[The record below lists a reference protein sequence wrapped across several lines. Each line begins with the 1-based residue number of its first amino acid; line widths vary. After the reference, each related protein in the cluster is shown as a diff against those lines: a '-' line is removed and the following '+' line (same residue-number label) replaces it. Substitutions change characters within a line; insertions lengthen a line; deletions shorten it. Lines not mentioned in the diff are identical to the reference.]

1 MPFYINTVHWLPF
14 HHCSLLPVT
23 LRMALL
29 HKMALPW
36 RCFAGWRGQKPL
48 GPCLWPR
55 VGSRSTCFCQLSSCE
70 GVTTPLYIRGTPP
83 TSCDRAVKHSIPISP
98 PYSELDTR
106 PRPDNHNAMALCT
119 WGLNQDTGFGSKLGR
134 LKSLTRVFPTGMVE
148 VVLYCPRA

>member
-14 HHCSLLPVT
+14 HHCSLLSVT

-106 PRPDNHNAMALCT
+106 PRPDNHNAMALCI
-119 WGLNQDTGFGSKLGR
+119 WGLNQVTGFGSKLGR
-134 LKSLTRVFPTGMVE
+134 LKSLTRVFPTGMVG